1 MCCASTTICVKAA
14 RDSKITMNAL
24 NIRRSYQRN
33 MQLYMIVKEK
43 GMIDRQ
49 IERVINGA
57 SPSTSGDSQSQTITE
72 HDGDETSSFSLGSH
86 EQSCSDR

>member
-1 MCCASTTICVKAA
+1 
-14 RDSKITMNAL
+14 
-24 NIRRSYQRN
+24 

-86 EQSCSDR
+86 E